1 MSERMEKAVTVFFY
15 VAGWSLALVWGDLL
29 FQAFFGLRGA
39 L

>member
-1 MSERMEKAVTVFFY
+1 MSERMDKAVTVFFS
-15 VAGWSLALVWGDLL
+15 VSGWALAIVWGDLL